1 LKRRVFRYVVTLSTG
16 TSIIA
21 VLAMAGATM
30 AISHSEG
37 DLIAAIYDAV
47 IDPSGWDEVVKR
59 VVKTTQ

>member
-16 TSIIA
+16 T

-30 AISHSEG
+30 AMSHSEG